1 VLDPEWPGPVP
12 HTILVA
18 PGGQILWRHN
28 GMIDPAAA
36 RAAIVAAMG
45 SYYTP

>member
-1 VLDPEWPGPVP
+1 MLDPEWPGPEP
-12 HTILVA
+12 HTILVTHTGNT
-18 PGGQILWRHN
+18 PWPHN
-28 GMIDPAAA
+28 GATHPAAA